1 MLTVYCEEKSPL
13 LVRAAQAAAEGL
25 ALTGRAAVELV
36 FMPADEMRALNRAA
50 RGVDAVTDVLSFP
63 ALDRV
68 RPFTPEN
75 YPYDC
80 NENGEVVLGSVVIC
94 RERAER
100 QAAEYGHSAE
110 REYAFLFVHGLLHL
124 LGYDHIRPED
134 ERVMSEAAER
144 ILSAMGLPRA

>member
-1 MLTVYCEEKSPL
+1 MITVYFEEDSQL
-13 LVRAAQAAAEGL
+13 LVRAAEAVSAGL
-25 ALTGRAAVELV
+25 GIQGAAAVELV
-36 FMPADEMRALNRAA
+36 FMPADEMRALNRSA

-63 ALDRV
+63 ALDCI

-94 RERAER
+94 RERAES

-134 ERVMSEAAER
+134 ERVMSAAAER
-144 ILSAMGLPRA
+144 ILSGMGLSRT